1 MAAAACGSPLVI
13 SRAPRGS
20 QEAAIRHGSVL
31 RPMRQTRQ
39 APRQIPARGLSTARR
54 PGRRPPAGCTAVR
67 PVRVAAADA
76 SGGAS
81 LIELIEQKN
90 AAYPVIVYSKTWC
103 PYCGMVKGLFKQLGL
118 DIKAVELDELVEE
131 QELQDALQELTGQG
145 TVPNVFIG
153 GKHIGGCDD
162 TMALHRSGALQ
173 GLLDEAGAKKL
184 SGGGA

>member
-1 MAAAACGSPLVI
+1 MAAAACSSPLVV
-13 SRAPRGS
+13 SRAARGS
-20 QEAAIRHGSVL
+20 SQEPAAGHGSVL
-31 RPMRQTRQ
+31 RPTRQARQ
-39 APRQIPARGLSTARR
+39 APRQIHARGLSTARR
-54 PGRRPPAGCTAVR
+54 PGRRPPAGCTAVG
-67 PVRVAAADA
+67 PVRAAAA

-81 LIELIEQKN
+81 LMELIEQKN
-90 AAYPVIVYSKTWC
+90 AANPVIVYSKTWC

-118 DIKAVELDELVEE
+118 EVKAVELDELVEE